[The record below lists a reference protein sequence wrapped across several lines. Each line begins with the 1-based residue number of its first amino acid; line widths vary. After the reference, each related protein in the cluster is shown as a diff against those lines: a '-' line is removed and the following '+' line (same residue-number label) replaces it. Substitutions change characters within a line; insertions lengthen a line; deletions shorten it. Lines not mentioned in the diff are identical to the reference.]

1 MLGASNFQQQDII
14 SHLQTNPENST
25 VALKKLQKLHL
36 IMNFLNIPMLSVHSS
51 LFYNRITIQK
61 FLFKH
66 DTGGS
71 LSVH

>member
-25 VALKKLQKLHL
+25 VALKKLQKLQ
-36 IMNFLNIPMLSVHSS
+36 FLNIPMLSVHSS
-51 LFYNRITIQK
+51 LFYNLITIQK